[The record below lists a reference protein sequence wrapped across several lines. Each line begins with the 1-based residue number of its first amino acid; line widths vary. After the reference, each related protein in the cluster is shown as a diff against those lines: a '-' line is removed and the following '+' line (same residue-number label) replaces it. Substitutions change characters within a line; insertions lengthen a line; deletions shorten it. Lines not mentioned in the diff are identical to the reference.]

1 MTRPAP
7 DPTAPGGC
15 TLVRL
20 SDLGVR
26 YGTSW
31 ALRDFN
37 LDIDR
42 GDIVA
47 VIGPNG
53 GGKSTL
59 LKTILGLVP
68 PSAGSVAFPAGP
80 IRIGY
85 VPQHLAYDASFP
97 ITVGE
102 FLTVNHPARSL
113 WFGGTG
119 RRQRNEITGTLERL
133 AIAGLLEQT
142 LGTLSGGQFQRVLVA
157 AALLLKPD
165 LLLLDE
171 PSASVDRRGS
181 DDLRGILGDLHRATS
196 LAVLFVSH
204 DLHFVSHLATKVCC
218 LNQTCCAV
226 GDPATVLNEHL
237 LERTY
242 GTAPYRWRAFEPAAA
257 S

>member
-7 DPTAPGGC
+7 DPTAPGDR

-20 SDLGVR
+20 SDLGVS
-26 YGTSW
+26 YGAHW
-31 ALRDFN
+31 VLRDFN

-68 PSAGSVAFPAGP
+68 PSAGSVVFPAGP
-80 IRIGY
+80 LRIGY

-133 AIAGLLEQT
+133 AIAGLIEQT

-181 DDLRGILGDLHRATS
+181 DDLREILGDLHRATS

-242 GTAPYRWRAFEPAAA
+242 GPAPYPWRAFEPATA